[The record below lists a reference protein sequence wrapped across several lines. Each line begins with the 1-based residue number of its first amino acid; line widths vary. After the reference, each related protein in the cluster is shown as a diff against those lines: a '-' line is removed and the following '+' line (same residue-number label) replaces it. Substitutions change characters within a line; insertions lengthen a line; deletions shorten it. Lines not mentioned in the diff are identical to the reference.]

1 MGKLTL
7 AEIER
12 AKKWRE
18 NEIKWSKKWRDE
30 NKDFIKMTEEFEK
43 KPIEEKRT
51 YIAKIQKEYD
61 SLPDMSSEK
70 DDFFK
75 KNVYFLRYPS

>member
-1 MGKLTL
+1 
-7 AEIER
+7 
-12 AKKWRE
+12 
-18 NEIKWSKKWRDE
+18 
-30 NKDFIKMTEEFEK
+30 MTEEFEK